1 MDNDL
6 IQKLNLDYLF
16 LSNFF
21 NHIPYSFTMR
31 YLLFLTSLLVFTSV
45 HAQKDPA
52 AKAILDQVG
61 AKVKQA
67 KGILVSLQLV
77 SKNNKGKALGTKQ
90 INLKMKGDKY
100 LLKQGAVEI
109 TCDGLNI
116 YNFDGLSTISK
127 SSVAESDQTL
137 SPQKLLS
144 GNYDKDFNFNL
155 LAQNSNTATIE
166 LFPIDRKKGF
176 QKVTLIIDKVKSA
189 LSNAIILDKSN
200 NITDV
205 KVLSINYAASFED
218 KLFVFNRAK
227 YPKNVEIFD

>member
-1 MDNDL
+1 
-6 IQKLNLDYLF
+6 
-16 LSNFF
+16 
-21 NHIPYSFTMR
+21 MR

-45 HAQKDPA
+45 QAQKDPA

-144 GNYDKDFNFNL
+144 GSYDKEFNFKL
-155 LAQNSNTATIE
+155 LSQDATKATIE
-166 LFPIDRKKGF
+166 LSPIDRRKNF
-176 QKVTLIIDKVKSA
+176 QKVTLVVDKTKSA
-189 LSNAIILDKSN
+189 LSTARILDKSN
-200 NITDV
+200 NITEV
-205 KVLSINYAASFED
+205 NVVSINFASPFAD
-218 KLFVFNRAK
+218 NIFQFNKAK
-227 YPKNVEIFD
+227 YPKNVEIID